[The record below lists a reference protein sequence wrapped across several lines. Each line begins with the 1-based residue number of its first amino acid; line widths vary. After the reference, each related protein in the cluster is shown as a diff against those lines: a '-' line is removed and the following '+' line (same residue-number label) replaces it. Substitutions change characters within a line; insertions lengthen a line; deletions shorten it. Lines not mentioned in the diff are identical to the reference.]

1 MSPTHR
7 CKASDI
13 PVSVLR
19 KFEAVELQ
27 TPFGNWIMPLADF
40 NEGFIEATADDYS
53 DLDDGGLT
61 R

>member
-1 MSPTHR
+1 
-7 CKASDI
+7 
-13 PVSVLR
+13 VSVLR